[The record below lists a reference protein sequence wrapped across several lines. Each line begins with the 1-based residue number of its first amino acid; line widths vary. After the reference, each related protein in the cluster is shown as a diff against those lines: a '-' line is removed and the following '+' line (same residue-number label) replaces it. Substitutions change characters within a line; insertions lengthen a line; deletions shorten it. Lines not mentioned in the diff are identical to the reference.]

1 MIEVYDENEKQF
13 IMINLSKIIIV
24 YPSLD
29 KRNALI
35 KVDGLEYP
43 VRAKD
48 SYEEVRNTLN
58 GVNYVR

>member
-1 MIEVYDENEKQF
+1 MIEVYDETEKQF
-13 IMINLSKIIIV
+13 IMINLSKIIII
-24 YPSLD
+24 YPSLN

-43 VRAKD
+43 VIAKD